1 MTVRWLD
8 DEELD
13 TWLKFRAVVEL
24 FPSVVDG
31 PLRRAS
37 GITFM
42 EYQVLA
48 MLSEPDDHTLQ
59 ISALAQRTNS
69 KLTRMSHLL
78 TRLADRGLIER
89 QASTT
94 DARVTYAHLTPD
106 GLALLVKAAPGHV
119 GQVRDSFI
127 DVLNREQLAQLGDI
141 CDSILARIDPS
152 GLVDARHAPAAA
164 AAPAAPP
171 AE

>member
-94 DARVTYAHLTPD
+94 DARVTYAHLTD
-106 GLALLVKAAPGHV
+106 AGYALLVEAAPGHV
-119 GQVRDSFI
+119 RQVRENFI
-127 DVLNREQLAQLGDI
+127 DVLSREQLAQLGEISDA
-141 CDSILARIDPS
+141 ILGKIDPD
-152 GLVDARHAPAAA
+152 GLVHARPGAGTLGRP
-164 AAPAAPP
+164 
-171 AE
+171 E